1 VSYVKLKKSETMKN
15 LVLIVLLVTT
25 SLIHAQSRS
34 PLDGIWNT
42 GQQNTNVEIIYNEG
56 IASGRIVS
64 SDNEKVKIGLVMLKD
79 LKKTGDAWK
88 GKIFSLRRK
97 KWFDVLIRPAGD
109 ELNLQISSGFHSK
122 KVQWVKS

>member
-1 VSYVKLKKSETMKN
+1 MVKS
-15 LVLIVLLVTT
+15 LVLILLLVTT
-25 SLIHAQSRS
+25 SLVHAQSRS

-79 LKKTGDAWK
+79 LKKTGDAWQ
-88 GKIFSLRRK
+88 GKIFSLKRK
-97 KWFDVLIRPAGD
+97 KWFDVQIRPTGD
-109 ELNLQISSGFHSK
+109 RLNLKISSGFYSK
-122 KVQWVKS
+122 TVEWLKS